1 MPTDEERLVV
11 ALEARVRDF
20 ERNFLR
26 ASRVS
31 GEQFTRIERR
41 AKESGDRLERTMG
54 AATARMSTAMKAGLA
69 GLAAGGVIG
78 VAGRLADVAKGIA
91 EIGDEARRAGLDVK
105 AFQELKFV
113 AEQNRIDVDAMVD
126 GIKELNLRADEWIV
140 TGSGP
145 AAEAFQRLGYSAA
158 DLERKLKDPSRL
170 FTEII
175 GKLESFDQ
183 AARIRIADEIFGGTG
198 GERFVQLIEQGER
211 ALRDQIDA
219 ANDLGIVLSDEVIA
233 RADEVDRRFR
243 MIATTVSTNLKAA
256 IVEATTALQRFIDS
270 FRDFDNQ
277 QAATLGSQLATIGK
291 QRLDL
296 ENRILKLRG
305 EQRDAVPGN
314 PFAPDYEEQIATLE
328 AERAALGETEGQIL
342 RVIEARRKASEQT
355 PAATPPAMPPA
366 PPRTRTGGRTA
377 STRSA
382 SADSAARER
391 QAVADLIAELE
402 EELRLVGASE
412 QEQRAAAAAR
422 RAGSAATDEQRQRII
437 ALNEAIYQECTALE
451 TQRERMQSMADVTRE
466 FISGFRQDLLSGV
479 PPLEALG
486 NAIGRLS
493 DRIFDE
499 LLDALFT
506 VKDVGAGGSGGGFFQ
521 WLLSFFGFAT
531 GGEVN
536 AKQHA
541 PKVKRLAGGGHVLG
555 PGTSTSDSI
564 PAMLSDGEFV
574 VNAAATRRHRALLE
588 AVNDN
593 RLPGFASGGY
603 VGEDAPSLPRMLRA
617 GNDNIAPSVEI
628 NAPITVN
635 GSAGT
640 PEQNA
645 DLAKKMAKELENT
658 MRGVVISEIRTQMRP
673 GNLLNNRV
681 TR

>member
-20 ERNFLR
+20 ERGFLR

-54 AATARMSTAMKAGLA
+54 AATARMGTAMKAGLA

-233 RADEVDRRFR
+233 RADEVDRKFR

-256 IVEATTALQRFIDS
+256 IVEAATALQRFIDS

-305 EQRDAVPGN
+305 EQRDAIPGN
-314 PFAPDYEEQIATLE
+314 PFAPDYEEQIAILE
-328 AERAALGETEGQIL
+328 AERAALGETEEQIL

-355 PAATPPAMPPA
+355 SPATPPAIPPA
-366 PPRTRTGGRTA
+366 PPRTRTVGRTA

-422 RAGSAATDEQRQRII
+422 IAGSAATDAQRQRII
-437 ALNEAIYQECTALE
+437 ALNEAIYQESTALE
-451 TQRERMQSMADVTRE
+451 MHRDRMQSMADVTRE

-506 VKDVGAGGSGGGFFQ
+506 VKEVGASGGGGGFFQ
-521 WLLSFFGFAT
+521 WLLSFFGFST
-531 GGEVN
+531 GGIVK
-536 AKQHA
+536 AGQYA
-541 PKVKRLAGGGHVLG
+541 PKVKRLAGGGHVHG

-574 VNAAATRRHRALLE
+574 VNAAATARHRTVLE
-588 AVNDN
+588 AINSGHVS
-593 RLPGFASGGY
+593 GFAAGGY
-603 VGEDAPSLPRMLRA
+603 VSEDTPRLPRILA
-617 GNDNIAPSVEI
+617 GGNDNVAPSVAI

-645 DLAKKMAKELENT
+645 DLAKKMAKELEDT
-658 MRGVVISEIRTQMRP
+658 MRGVVCDELRRQTRP
-673 GNLLNNRV
+673 GNLLNR
-681 TR
+681 R